1 MGIFFSDIQKWGVLC
16 LRSILFAA
24 LFCLGSIGAVNA
36 EGPSQT
42 ELAWAAD
49 RLENVDGIQT
59 VLESCPADIKGT
71 RKTWR
76 HWLFFNRNAW
86 SFSNCN
92 ANIETCLRACTD
104 NLDGSACRAVGRIF
118 EKFGGPEY
126 DFNRRQGY
134 ALACALGN
142 ASGCTNRGASIRK
155 SKTKVDVLTQSDPEK
170 LALCQT
176 RTFAAACSD
185 GDAWGCAME
194 GQARRFGEGVPVDFT
209 KAREKFVKACALHPG
224 PEKKNSDAAPC
235 RFARRLMENMPE

>member
-1 MGIFFSDIQKWGVLC
+1 MRLT
-16 LRSILFAA
+16 RR
-24 LFCLGSIGAVNA
+24 
-36 EGPSQT
+36 GPSQT

-59 VLESCPADIKGT
+59 VLESCPADIKGP

-104 NLDGSACRAVGRIF
+104 NLDGSACRAVGRVF

-142 ASGCTNRGASIRK
+142 ASGRTNRGASIRN

-194 GQARRFGEGVPVDFT
+194 GQSTSFWGGRARRFYQSAGRNLLRLAHCTV
-209 KAREKFVKACALHPG
+209 
-224 PEKKNSDAAPC
+224 APK
-235 RFARRLMENMPE
+235 RKIQMRRRADLRGD